1 MNIESKQK
9 LIDWLFSLIGAHRHF
24 DMDVIAN
31 TNSCNTTLCLLGAA
45 GVFARHGT
53 IPKAVLYE
61 AHPDYSELFP
71 DYLSDE
77 DYLNYDALQWLGFN
91 VDNGWIDYSDNS
103 LFFKPYWP
111 ELHQRIYDGNSR
123 LFQHIDT
130 NWPELYPAV
139 YKPAGHEDGH
149 NKQFEELVAGI
160 LLLTDLP
167 ETFNG
172 DFDHEW
178 FDQNEFYCYDR
189 HRDLIHSC
197 CLKAA
202 HSC

>member
-9 LIDWLFSLIGAHRHF
+9 LIDWLFSLIGAPRHF
-24 DMDVIAN
+24 DMDLVIN
-31 TNSCNTTLCLLGAA
+31 TNRCNTTLCLLGAA
-45 GVFARHGT
+45 GVFAHDDT
-53 IPKAVLYE
+53 IPE
-61 AHPDYSELFP
+61 AILNDDHPDYLKSFP
-71 DYLSDE
+71 YYLNVP
-77 DYLNYDALQWLGFN
+77 YLNYHALEWLGF
-91 VDNGWIDYSDNS
+91 DTDLDYSQNN
-103 LFFKPYWP
+103 LFFKSCWP

-178 FDQNEFYCYDR
+178 FDQNEFYYYDH
-189 HRDLIHSC
+189 HRDLIYRC

-202 HSC
+202 QSS